1 METEGSLSDRA
12 IKTFSAE
19 VDRLVP
25 GSIMVAAVYDSNDKV
40 VAVYD
45 GDDKKDYQSAFI
57 AIRTPE
63 HFTIAKF
70 KLVSMPGCC
79 GVLISTDSWVHESWR
94 GRGIGK
100 LMQTMK
106 EWFARELKIGCLL
119 ATVVKGNQP
128 EENLLRKTG
137 WRPVSEFVNPKTGNT
152 INVWK
157 KEF

>member
-1 METEGSLSDRA
+1 MKTEGSLSDRA
-12 IKTFSAE
+12 IKTFAAE
-19 VDRLVP
+19 IDRLVP
-25 GSIMVAAVYDSNDKV
+25 GGIMTAYPTEPEDKHIDVHVSISVQEKDKV
-40 VAVYD
+40 YPYSVA
-45 GDDKKDYQSAFI
+45 GFSLM
-57 AIRTPE
+57 P
-63 HFTIAKF
+63 
-70 KLVSMPGCC
+70 MPGCC
-79 GVLISTDSWVHESWR
+79 GILVSTGSFVHESWR

-106 EWFARELKIGCLL
+106 EWFARELKVGCLL